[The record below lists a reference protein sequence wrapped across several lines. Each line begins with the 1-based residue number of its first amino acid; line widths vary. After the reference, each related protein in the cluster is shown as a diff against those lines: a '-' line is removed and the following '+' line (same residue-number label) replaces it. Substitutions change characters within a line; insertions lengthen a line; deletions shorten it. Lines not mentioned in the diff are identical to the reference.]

1 MKISTQN
8 KVIMA
13 AIEGQQAQPLARLLD
28 NTNDLGI
35 QFEFAVNRKR
45 PGTYRIR
52 LVGETMKGKS
62 QLEKARAYMSACDF
76 LAKHLGPE
84 VKDGPWRYQMS
95 SPAQNAN
102 KGDTWVENQLIWFQP
117 FEDEVTNNGGG
128 RTPQLDVEAETVTA
142 TTAFLEA
149 GGDIKEL
156 ATVNA
161 AVKGGAFIAWLRV
174 ETTKL
179 LIQSQPE
186 VSEPEVEV
194 NDDTDVS
201 EAVEAAIQAAV
212 DSEEMPPV

>member
-8 KVIMA
+8 KVVMA
-13 AIEGQQAQPLARLLD
+13 AIENQQAQPLARLLD

-102 KGDTWVENQLIWFQP
+102 KGDTWVGISHESDQAGICRHSFRWIKQACDSRGIN
-117 FEDEVTNNGGG
+117 VTLLKNEKIHK
-128 RTPQLDVEAETVTA
+128 Q
-142 TTAFLEA
+142 
-149 GGDIKEL
+149 K
-156 ATVNA
+156 
-161 AVKGGAFIAWLRV
+161 W
-174 ETTKL
+174 L
-179 LIQSQPE
+179 LIEKQ
-186 VSEPEVEV
+186 V
-194 NDDTDVS
+194 
-201 EAVEAAIQAAV
+201 
-212 DSEEMPPV
+212 